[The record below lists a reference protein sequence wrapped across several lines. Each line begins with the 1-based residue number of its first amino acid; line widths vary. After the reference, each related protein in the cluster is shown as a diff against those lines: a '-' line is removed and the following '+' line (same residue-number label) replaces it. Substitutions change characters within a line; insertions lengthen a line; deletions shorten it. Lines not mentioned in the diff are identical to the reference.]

1 MMKGKNKEWKRK
13 NKKGMNWWS
22 KEMSEKKAEKRR
34 EMRWWKKGKWGKER
48 EKWREGRKK
57 LEENGKWCKENQ

>member
-1 MMKGKNKEWKRK
+1 
-13 NKKGMNWWS
+13 MNWWS